1 MKRFLSAILTIM
13 LIFTPATKASVY
25 AQTVVA
31 ANNLKGVLKE
41 VRYEPQDGYEVV
53 RLTVDGFSGY
63 TYMELADPLRI
74 VIDLKNTA
82 LSGKSN
88 IQKAGGKLV
97 NRVRYAQFTT
107 TTTRVVLD
115 MNDGY
120 DFSIETTDTGLAVYV
135 EEKKSPEALNE
146 DKAIMFSKEL
156 GIRYVKDGSN
166 DAVSLT
172 LGKVDGYSVSRLT
185 GPDRLVLNIPDAGV
199 VSTDKQMKTGGDQ
212 IQSIS
217 YKKTGKTGASITLG
231 LNGQYQYDFKES
243 ETGLVMTIQSPSYK
257 NIVYHSYSDRIHFT
271 LNNAKLTEGDK
282 DLKPLYE
289 SEYSD
294 KSRQYTVTFPTEQAE
309 LGEGMLD
316 INDSYLKSLEVRKNN
331 KEGTTSLIFTSRAK
345 NSYLVYTRSS
355 GTTAIT
361 VIKPTTGS
369 KRPVVIDAGHGGSA
383 IGTAYGKLTEKE
395 LTLDIAK
402 RLDTLLKNKGINSY
416 IIRSEDCN
424 VDNYERAY
432 IANMINA
439 KLFVSVHINGLE
451 SKSFKGTMT
460 LYCPSELKGF
470 TGKDLAAI
478 VQKNMTKALNTVDI
492 GLRSRPDLIVL
503 RETNMPAVLAEI
515 ACITNSSDRAKLLTE
530 SFRQKAA
537 QSLCDSIEEALPKV
551 K

>member
-13 LIFTPATKASVY
+13 LIFMPTANASVF
-25 AQTVVA
+25 AQTVVD
-31 ANNLKGVLKE
+31 ANNVKGVLKE
-41 VRYEPQDGYEVV
+41 VRYAPENGYEVI
-53 RLTVDGFSGY
+53 RLSIDGFSGY
-63 TYMELADPLRI
+63 TYMELADPYRI
-74 VIDLKNTA
+74 VIDLNNTS
-82 LSGKSN
+82 LTRKPN
-88 IQKAGGKLV
+88 TLKAGGKLV
-97 NRVRYAQFTT
+97 SRVRYAQFTT

-115 MNDGY
+115 VNEGY

-135 EEKKSPEALNE
+135 EEKKTPEALN
-146 DKAIMFSKEL
+146 DAKAIMFSKEL

-199 VSTDKQMKTGGDQ
+199 VSTDKQVKTGSDQ

-217 YKKTGKTGASITLG
+217 YEKTGKTGASITLG
-231 LNGQYQYDFKES
+231 LSGQYGYGFEDS
-243 ETGLVMTIQSPSYK
+243 ENGLVMTVQSPSYK
-257 NIVYHSYSDRIHFT
+257 NIEYHSYSDRIHFT
-271 LNNAKLTEGDK
+271 LNNAMLTEGDK
-282 DLKPLYE
+282 ELKPLYE
-289 SEYSD
+289 AVYSD
-294 KSRQYTVTFPTEQAE
+294 KSRRYTVTFPTEQAD
-309 LGEGMLD
+309 LGEGILD
-316 INDSYLKSLEVRKNN
+316 INDSYLKSLEIRKNN
-331 KEGTTSLIFTSRAK
+331 EEGTTSLIFTSRAK

-361 VIKPTTGS
+361 VIKPAAEN
-369 KRPVVIDAGHGGSA
+369 KKPVVIDAGHGGSA

-402 RLDTLLKNKGINSY
+402 RLDTLLEKKGINTY
-416 IIRSEDCN
+416 MIRSEDCN

-439 KLFVSVHINGLE
+439 RLFVSVHINGME
-451 SKSFKGTMT
+451 SRSFKGTMT
-460 LYCPSELKGF
+460 LYCPSESKDF
-470 TGKDLAAI
+470 TGMDLAAI
-478 VQKNMTKALNTVDI
+478 VQKNMIKALKTEDI

-503 RETNMPAVLAEI
+503 RETAMPAVLAEI
-515 ACITNSSDRAKLLTE
+515 ACITNSSDRAKLQTE

-537 QSLCDSIEEALPKV
+537 QSLCDSVVEALPKV